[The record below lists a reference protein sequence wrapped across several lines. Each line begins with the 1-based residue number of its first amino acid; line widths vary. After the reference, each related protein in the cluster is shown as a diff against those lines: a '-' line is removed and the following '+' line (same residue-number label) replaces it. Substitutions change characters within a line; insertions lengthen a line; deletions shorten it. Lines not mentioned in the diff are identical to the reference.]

1 MVNMVDKTRKNK
13 QYSMQTKKEVQNLF
27 TNCIIVSMCV
37 SAKSHQSSDS
47 ASLSMGFSRQEYWSK
62 FQCPLQEDLLQEI
75 FFNDWP
81 LGNPIVNIENSKELL
96 KLLLGT
102 KSAFMEVID
111 HKVNEQNQLYFYKIT
126 SK

>member
-1 MVNMVDKTRKNK
+1 
-13 QYSMQTKKEVQNLF
+13 MQTKKEVQNLF